1 MFNFDYQTF
10 INGVYTAVLNSA
22 EFYAPKILWALVLLV
37 IGVFTA
43 MLVYKFVLYAFKKFK
58 LIELIDKLTIDFEDI
73 ASIPENS
80 NSKEIKDIKTP
91 EKKKKFSQRVKI
103 DEIVWK
109 AMWYYIFLVFFRF
122 SIVAIGIDEIEK
134 FLWDLLTYL
143 PSLFIAVIILFFWV
157 RFANF
162 IYDVIYQTLNLTK
175 QKTAKII
182 ASGAKIIILFF
193 TLMVVLDKIGIASD
207 IITVILTWFVAMLTL
222 AGWIAFGLGGKDVAR
237 EILESFRK

>member
-1 MFNFDYQTF
+1 
-10 INGVYTAVLNSA
+10 
-22 EFYAPKILWALVLLV
+22 
-37 IGVFTA
+37 
-43 MLVYKFVLYAFKKFK
+43 
-58 LIELIDKLTIDFEDI
+58 
-73 ASIPENS
+73 
-80 NSKEIKDIKTP
+80 
-91 EKKKKFSQRVKI
+91 VKI

-109 AMWYYIFLVFFRF
+109 AMWYYIFLVFFRL

-182 ASGAKIIILFF
+182 ASWAKIIILFF
-193 TLMVVLDKIGIASD
+193 TLMVVLDKVGIASD
-207 IITVILTWFVAMLTL
+207 IITVILTGFVAMLTL
-222 AGWIAFGLGGKDVAR
+222 AGWIAFGLGWKDVAR
-237 EILESFRK
+237 EILESLRK